1 MLAERLEENFVHFL
15 GNYVIV
21 TLLLFSIIM
30 ARRPWALLGNQD
42 NLTAALPMLTIMGWI
57 LFIYTSCLTAL
68 LRWATLTALL
78 ALFHASFMRPASEI
92 SWSRQSGRRTLGW
105 SLAEVYMGR
114 PASGPGSGRLDRR
127 SSRSYEDPGDP
138 RKLLRE
144 INEIVFNAAGQAW
157 LLCLRYPQEWLQ
169 QAYDLVRYPRI
180 FLNNSTGF

>member
-114 PASGPGSGRLDRR
+114 PASGSGRLDRR